1 MTSAVDPTFG
11 AFTEAFVDVHGSRVH
26 YLHAGSGK
34 PMLLIHGLVGSS
46 RNWQDN
52 ISALSENAS
61 VFAIDL
67 LNVGKSD
74 RIPGIDAGLEATAD
88 RVAATIEA
96 LGLDRADIAGHSH
109 GGAVALMLAARH
121 PDLVSSL
128 ILFAPANPYS
138 TSSDLMVR
146 LYSSRLGG
154 LLAKWA
160 PYVPHAIQRIAL
172 GRMYGDPARISETC
186 LAGYIEDLRQPGAVE
201 HIMQIVRCWFAD
213 MARLKTALPLVAN
226 VPTLL
231 VWGDRDRAMSVKSG
245 VRLQQMITTSELVII
260 PGGGHVVFEEL
271 SEKTNRVAIGW
282 QKRNLGSSNHPASN
296 SNDSPL
302 HRLDSSGASS
312 LAVHTA
318 QPASMGQLSP
328 DS

>member
-1 MTSAVDPTFG
+1 MNSAVDRTFG
-11 AFTEAFVDVHGSRVH
+11 AFTEAFVNVRGSRVH

-46 RNWQDN
+46 RNWHDN

-61 VFAIDL
+61 VYAIDL

-74 RIPGIDAGLEATAD
+74 RILGIDAGLEATAD

-96 LGLDRADIAGHSH
+96 LGLDHADVAGHSH

-121 PDLVSSL
+121 PDLVRSL

-146 LYSSRLGG
+146 LYSSRPGR

-160 PYVPHAIQRIAL
+160 PYVPRPIQRIAL
-172 GRMYGDPARISETC
+172 GRMYGHPARISEAC

-201 HIMQIVRCWFAD
+201 HIMQIVRCWFTD
-213 MARLKTALPLVAN
+213 MAKLKTALPLIAN

-231 VWGDRDRAMSVKSG
+231 IWGDRDRAMSVKSG
-245 VRLQQMITTSELVII
+245 VRLQQTMTTSELVII
-260 PGGGHVVFEEL
+260 PGGGHVVFEEFP
-271 SEKTNRVAIGW
+271 EETNRVAIEW
-282 QKRNLGSSNHPASN
+282 QKRNLESASHPAS
-296 SNDSPL
+296 DST
-302 HRLDSSGASS
+302 DSSLLRVDSSRDGS
-312 LAVHTA
+312 LADHTA
-318 QPASMGQLSP
+318 QPPSMGHLSP
-328 DS
+328 NS